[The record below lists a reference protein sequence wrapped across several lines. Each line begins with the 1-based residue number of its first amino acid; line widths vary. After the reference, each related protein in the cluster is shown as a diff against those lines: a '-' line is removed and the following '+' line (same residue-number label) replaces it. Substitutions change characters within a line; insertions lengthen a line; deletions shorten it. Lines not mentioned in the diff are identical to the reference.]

1 MRPDPSTLLY
11 CWPSQAQGR
20 EHDGISPSDLS
31 RTASAGLRHT
41 GLFRP
46 LHNAAA
52 HLLQQCRSID
62 LWASGFVADPVT
74 GLTESCITVWAA
86 SLRCFSASVSLEA
99 RELLSDLC
107 LLIHVSDSEDRD
119 KQSEKVVERGSGES
133 SGECVRLSRM
143 VLSLNPNHHSL
154 PAGILEQ
161 CVLTPTGSFFLIW
174 ICKAFSGVTSDS
186 L

>member
-1 MRPDPSTLLY
+1 M
-11 CWPSQAQGR
+11 
-20 EHDGISPSDLS
+20 
-31 RTASAGLRHT
+31 
-41 GLFRP
+41 
-46 LHNAAA
+46 
-52 HLLQQCRSID
+52 
-62 LWASGFVADPVT
+62 
-74 GLTESCITVWAA
+74 
-86 SLRCFSASVSLEA
+86 
-99 RELLSDLC
+99 
-107 LLIHVSDSEDRD
+107 SDSEDRD